1 MSVNYMY
8 QLELLGWEGLD
19 SPEGTTAYSKH
30 HSCLNMPFD
39 QDLRRQ
45 FETLTDRLRD
55 EVTRQLAIATGELTA
70 SVEAERA
77 AAASQAVAGA
87 SAAAEQ
93 AVAARLTD
101 AV

>member
-70 SVEAERA
+70 S
-77 AAASQAVAGA
+77 QFTIGA
-87 SAAAEQ
+87 DSGRGKMREGD
-93 AVAARLTD
+93 R
-101 AV
+101 